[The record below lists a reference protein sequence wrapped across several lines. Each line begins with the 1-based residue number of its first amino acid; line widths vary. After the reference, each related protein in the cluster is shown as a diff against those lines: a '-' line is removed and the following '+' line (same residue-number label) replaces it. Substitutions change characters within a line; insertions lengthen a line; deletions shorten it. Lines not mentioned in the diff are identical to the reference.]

1 MLIEIYTDGACDK
14 NPGGNGGWAAVLVV
28 DGVYKGQWSGCGFET
43 TNQRMELTAA
53 INGIKETMRW
63 IDSNTQDAF
72 LDISLYSD
80 SAYLVNCVKQHWWA
94 AWLINGWKNSK
105 KEPVANQD
113 LWMELVPHF
122 QSNFIQFKKLKG
134 HSGNQWNEFVDD
146 LAVSA
151 RLVAK
156 ELSEIEKVSN
166 KESNQRN

>member
-1 MLIEIYTDGACDK
+1 MIIEIYTDGACDK

-28 DGVYKGQWSGCGFET
+28 DGVYKGDWSGFEFKT

-63 IDSNTQDAF
+63 INSNAQDAF

-94 AWLINGWKNSK
+94 TWLMNGWKNSK
-105 KEPVANQD
+105 KESVANQD
-113 LWMELVPHF
+113 LWMKLVPHF
-122 QSNFIQFKKLKG
+122 QTNFIQFKKLKG
-134 HSGNQWNEFVDD
+134 HNGNYYNEMADQ

-151 RLVAK
+151 RLMAK
-156 ELSEIEKVSN
+156 SISKIEKVSN

>member
-1 MLIEIYTDGACDK
+1 MVIEIYTDGACDK

-28 DGVYKGQWSGCGFET
+28 DGVYKGDWSGLEFET

-63 IDSNTQDAF
+63 IDLNAQDAF

-80 SAYLVNCVKQHWWA
+80 SAYLINCVNQHWYV
-94 AWLINGWKNSK
+94 AWQKNGWRNSK

-113 LWMELVPHF
+113 LWEKLTPHF
-122 QSNFIQFKKLKG
+122 DHMIQFKKLKG
-134 HSGNQWNEFVDD
+134 HNGNQYNEMADQ

-151 RLVAK
+151 RLEAK
-156 ELSEIEKVSN
+156 KITESLKVSN
-166 KESNQRN
+166 KESDQRN